1 VQTQKCAKIQTKNN
15 YLKPSILSID
25 STLRKQI
32 LPKVKTKSIVSASI
46 YLFSNKQTKIKCC

>member
-1 VQTQKCAKIQTKNN
+1 MPKPQNGKIQTKNN

-46 YLFSNKQTKIKCC
+46 YLF